1 MHEKAFLDQ
10 ASDSERSVYITS
22 KGLKSLLEK
31 KEALIQLCEKYELE
45 KLYVFGSALK
55 NSFSDKSD
63 YDFLIQFKDIPF
75 DRYTDNYF
83 SLHDELKNLLD
94 REIDLLTD
102 NSLANKYFK
111 EEVINSRIL
120 LYAA

>member
-1 MHEKAFLDQ
+1 MQEKAFLDQ
-10 ASDSERSVYITS
+10 VSDSNRSVYVTS
-22 KGLKSLLEK
+22 KGLRLLLEK

-55 NSFSDKSD
+55 NSFSEKSD

-111 EEVINSRIL
+111 EQVINSRLL